1 MFTKETIYREHM
13 LSILIVC
20 SANIC
25 RSPMA
30 EAILKRLVADR
41 PDADQWYIESA
52 GTWANY
58 GSPAALLSQFVA
70 QTMGMDISTH
80 QSQPVTL
87 ELMQQFDLI
96 LTMEGRQKE
105 GLTLQFKPYADRI
118 FMISEMIGR
127 VEDIPDP
134 IGGELVDYQETYRV
148 LERILS
154 DGMNRIYQL
163 AVLHHQ

>member
-1 MFTKETIYREHM
+1 MP
-13 LSILIVC
+13 SILIVC

-25 RSPMA
+25 RSPIA

-41 PDADQWYIESA
+41 LDADQWYVESA

-58 GSPAALLSQFVA
+58 GSPAAVLSQYVV
-70 QTMGMDISTH
+70 QKMGLDISNH

-96 LTMEGRQKE
+96 LTMEDRQKE
-105 GLTLQFKPYADRI
+105 GLVLQFKPYADRI
-118 FMISEMIGR
+118 FMISEMIGK

-134 IGGELVDYQETYRV
+134 IGGELTDYQETARV

-154 DGMNRIYQL
+154 DGLDRIYQL
-163 AVLHHQ
+163 AVQHNQ

>member
-1 MFTKETIYREHM
+1 MP
-13 LSILIVC
+13 SILIVC

-25 RSPMA
+25 RSPIA

-41 PDADQWYIESA
+41 LDADQWYVELA

-58 GSPAALLSQFVA
+58 GSPAAVLSKYVVQK
-70 QTMGMDISTH
+70 MGLDISNH

-96 LTMEGRQKE
+96 LTMEDRQKE
-105 GLTLQFKPYADRI
+105 GLVLQFKPYADQI
-118 FMISEMIGR
+118 FMISEMIGK

-134 IGGELVDYQETYRV
+134 IGGELTDYQETARV

-154 DGMNRIYQL
+154 DGLDRIYQL
-163 AVLHHQ
+163 AVQHNQ